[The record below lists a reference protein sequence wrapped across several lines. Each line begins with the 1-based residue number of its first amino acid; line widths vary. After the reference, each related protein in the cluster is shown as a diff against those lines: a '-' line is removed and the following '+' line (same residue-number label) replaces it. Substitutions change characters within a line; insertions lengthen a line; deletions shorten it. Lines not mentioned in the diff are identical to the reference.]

1 MVYPFFAAIIGAILG
16 LKRTC
21 PKCRRDQLVS
31 SEQKNF
37 VVKCKFCGA
46 DMPPRK

>member
-1 MVYPFFAAIIGAILG
+1 MSIFFLSAVIQGTLS

-21 PKCRRDQLVS
+21 PKCKRGQIVPAS
-31 SEQKNF
+31 KNQESAA
-37 VVKCKFCGA
+37 CKFCGA